1 MKIDLTQTHDVI
13 SAYKSI
19 DYSEIK
25 KKYQDEGTKYCF
37 AVLDGEIMAG
47 YDIQLAC
54 FRHVQDLT
62 RQNNKD
68 FPYTY
73 SVEHVRKIL
82 LFASVCPE
90 MKTKKPVK
98 LMPWQKFILASLI
111 GWRNRNGDKRFTRAI
126 VSVARHNGKTYL
138 MAIITL
144 YSYLIESLGESSQDF
159 LISSINFK
167 QTSKL
172 MSYVKQMLID
182 LSQKAPFDALIEDM
196 KINPKSLASQSDIIV
211 SPKLFNRILAVT
223 YESGQYDSFHF
234 KTAIG
239 DEFADPKVSDNSK
252 ISKIT
257 SGQIDV
263 SNKQFI
269 QIATAYPNPTVP
281 FRKDEKRIVEVME
294 ADYKREG
301 ENYLVLNWCQDSEE
315 EMFKPETWEKSNP
328 LLGMKEKRAKMELDI
343 ESERDNDLLAGN
355 RIEFL
360 NKSMNVWTEQSKDSF
375 LKLADVE
382 KAIVPSFSFDDR
394 QVYIGFDYS
403 MFSDNTALA
412 FVFPYRDNNGKPRW
426 FIYQHSFIPW
436 QKAGSIEAKE
446 KQDGINYR
454 DLAQKGFCTITS
466 HPQGLIN
473 DEQVYQWLLNFVEQ
487 HRLEV
492 VFFGYDAFG
501 LTPTIK
507 QLELNSGWP
516 LQAIRQRTSELKD
529 PTKFLQTM
537 FVEGSVDRLDDRIM
551 EKALL
556 NAEIYEDKI
565 GIQVD
570 KAKAT
575 LKIDVVDALIDALF
589 QAMYHFEDFSDVNNP
604 DKQVERMNEKQV
616 LEWFNNPES
625 GLLGDDIDD
634 F

>member
-13 SAYKSI
+13 GAYKSI
-19 DYSEIK
+19 DYSKIK

-37 AVLDGEIMAG
+37 AVLDGEITAG

-62 RQNNKD
+62 RQNTED

-111 GWRNRNGDKRFTRAI
+111 GWRNRNEDKRFTRAI

-182 LSQKAPFDALIEDM
+182 LSQKAPFNALIEDM
-196 KINPKSLASQSDIIV
+196 QINPKSLASQSDTIV

-257 SGQIDV
+257 SGQVDV

-281 FRKDEKRIVEVME
+281 FRKDEKRIIEIME
-294 ADYKREG
+294 ADYKRGG
-301 ENYLVLNWCQDSEE
+301 ENYLVLNWCQDSEK
-315 EMFKPETWEKSNP
+315 EMFEPETWEKSNP

-343 ESERDNDLLAGN
+343 ESERDNDLLSGN
-355 RIEFL
+355 SIEFL

-382 KAIVPSFSFDDR
+382 KAIVPEFNR
-394 QVYIGFDYS
+394 QGKQVYIGFDYS

-412 FVFPYRDNNGKPRW
+412 FIYPHDGKW
-426 FIYQHSFIPW
+426 YVEQHSFIPW
-436 QKAGSIEAKE
+436 QKAGSMEAKE

-454 DLAQKGFCTITS
+454 ELARKGYCTITS

-473 DEQVYQWLLNFVEQ
+473 DDQVYQWLMDFVTDNQ
-487 HRLEV
+487 LEV
-492 VFFGYDAFG
+492 LFFGYDAWG
-501 LTPTIK
+501 ATNAIK

-516 LQAIRQRTSELKD
+516 LEPIRQRTSELKE
-529 PTKFLQTM
+529 PTKFLQKV
-537 FVEGSVDRLDDRIM
+537 FVEGTIERPDDAIM
-551 EKALL
+551 EKALI
-556 NAEIYEDKI
+556 NAEIIEDKI

-575 LKIDVVDALIDALF
+575 FKIDVVDAIIDALF
-589 QAMYHFEDFSDVNNP
+589 QGMYHFEDFADVNDP
-604 DKQVERMNEKQV
+604 AKQVDRMTEEQV
-616 LEWFNNPES
+616 LEWFNSNDS
-625 GLLGDDIDD
+625 GLLGGD
-634 F
+634 

>member
-13 SAYKSI
+13 GAYKSI
-19 DYSEIK
+19 DYSKIK

-37 AVLDGEIMAG
+37 AVLDGEITAG

-62 RQNNKD
+62 RQNTED

-111 GWRNRNGDKRFTRAI
+111 GWRNRNEDKRFTRAI

-182 LSQKAPFDALIEDM
+182 LSQKAPFNALIEDM
-196 KINPKSLASQSDIIV
+196 QINPKSLASQSDTIV

-257 SGQIDV
+257 SGQVDV

-315 EMFKPETWEKSNP
+315 EMFEPETWEKSNP
-328 LLGMKEKRAKMELDI
+328 LLGVKEKRAKMELDI
-343 ESERDNDLLAGN
+343 ESERDNDLLSGN
-355 RIEFL
+355 SIEFL

-382 KAIVPSFSFDDR
+382 KAIVPEFNR
-394 QVYIGFDYS
+394 QGKQVYIGFDYS

-412 FVFPYRDNNGKPRW
+412 FIYPHDGKW
-426 FIYQHSFIPW
+426 YVEQHSFIPW
-436 QKAGSIEAKE
+436 QKAGSMEAKE

-454 DLAQKGFCTITS
+454 ELARKGYCTITS

-473 DEQVYQWLLNFVEQ
+473 DDQVYQWLMDFVTDNQ
-487 HRLEV
+487 LEV
-492 VFFGYDAFG
+492 LFFGYDAWG
-501 LTPTIK
+501 ATNAIK

-516 LQAIRQRTSELKD
+516 LEPIRQRTSELKE
-529 PTKFLQTM
+529 PTKFLQKV
-537 FVEGSVDRLDDRIM
+537 FVEGTIKRPDDAIM
-551 EKALL
+551 EKALI
-556 NAEIYEDKI
+556 NAEIIEDKI

-575 LKIDVVDALIDALF
+575 FKIDVVDAIIDALF
-589 QAMYHFEDFSDVNNP
+589 QGMYHFEDFADVNDP
-604 DKQVERMNEKQV
+604 AKQVDRMTEEQV
-616 LEWFNNPES
+616 LEWFNSNDS
-625 GLLGDDIDD
+625 GLLGGD
-634 F
+634 

>member
-62 RQNNKD
+62 RQNTEE

-196 KINPKSLASQSDIIV
+196 QINPKSLASQSDIIV

-315 EMFKPETWEKSNP
+315 EMFEPQTWEKSNP

-343 ESERDNDLLAGN
+343 ESERDNDLLSGN
-355 RIEFL
+355 SIEFL

-375 LKLADVE
+375 LKLPDVE
-382 KAIVPSFSFDDR
+382 KAIIPSFNFDGR
-394 QVYIGFDYS
+394 QVYIGSDYS

-436 QKAGSIEAKE
+436 HKAGSIEAKE

-454 DLAQKGFCTITS
+454 DLAKKGFCTITS

-473 DEQVYQWLLNFVEQ
+473 DDQVYQWLLNFVEK

-492 VFFGYDAFG
+492 VFFGYDAMG
-501 LTPTIK
+501 LTSIIK

-537 FVEGSVDRLDDRIM
+537 FVEGSVDRLDDRVM

-570 KAKAT
+570 KTKAT
-575 LKIDVVDALIDALF
+575 FKIDVVDALIDALF

>member
-13 SAYKSI
+13 GAYKSI

-62 RQNNKD
+62 RQNTED

-111 GWRNRNGDKRFTRAI
+111 GWRNRNEDKRFTRAI

-182 LSQKAPFDALIEDM
+182 LSQKAPFNALIEDM
-196 KINPKSLASQSDIIV
+196 QINPKSLASQSDTIV

-257 SGQIDV
+257 SGQVDV

-315 EMFKPETWEKSNP
+315 EMFEPETWEKSNP

-343 ESERDNDLLAGN
+343 ESERDNDLLSGN
-355 RIEFL
+355 SIEFL

-382 KAIVPSFSFDDR
+382 KAIVPEFNR
-394 QVYIGFDYS
+394 QGKQVYIGFDYS

-412 FVFPYRDNNGKPRW
+412 FIYPHDGKW
-426 FIYQHSFIPW
+426 YVEQHSFIPW
-436 QKAGSIEAKE
+436 QKAGSMEAKE

-454 DLAQKGFCTITS
+454 ELARKGYCTITS

-473 DEQVYQWLLNFVEQ
+473 DDQVYQWLMDFVTDNQ
-487 HRLEV
+487 LEV
-492 VFFGYDAFG
+492 LFFGYDAWG
-501 LTPTIK
+501 ATNAIK

-516 LQAIRQRTSELKD
+516 LEPIRQRTSELKE
-529 PTKFLQTM
+529 PTKFLQKV
-537 FVEGSVDRLDDRIM
+537 FVEGTIERPDDAIM
-551 EKALL
+551 EKALI
-556 NAEIYEDKI
+556 NAEIIEDKI

-575 LKIDVVDALIDALF
+575 FKIDVVDAIIDALF
-589 QAMYHFEDFSDVNNP
+589 QGMYHFEDFADVNDP
-604 DKQVERMNEKQV
+604 SKQVDRMTEEQV
-616 LEWFNNPES
+616 LEWFNSNDS
-625 GLLGDDIDD
+625 GLLGGD
-634 F
+634 

>member
-13 SAYKSI
+13 GAYKSI

-62 RQNNKD
+62 RQNTED

-111 GWRNRNGDKRFTRAI
+111 GWRNRNEDKRFTRAI

-182 LSQKAPFDALIEDM
+182 LSQKAPFNALIEDM
-196 KINPKSLASQSDIIV
+196 QINPKSLASQSDTIV

-257 SGQIDV
+257 SGQVDV

-315 EMFKPETWEKSNP
+315 EMFEPQTWEKSNP

-343 ESERDNDLLAGN
+343 ESERDNDLLSGN
-355 RIEFL
+355 SIEFL

-382 KAIVPSFSFDDR
+382 KAIVPEFNR
-394 QVYIGFDYS
+394 QGKQVYIGFDYS

-412 FVFPYRDNNGKPRW
+412 FIYPHDGKW
-426 FIYQHSFIPW
+426 YVEQHSFIPW
-436 QKAGSIEAKE
+436 QKAGSMEAKE

-454 DLAQKGFCTITS
+454 ELAKKGYCTITS

-473 DEQVYQWLLNFVEQ
+473 DDQVYQWLMDFVTDNQ
-487 HRLEV
+487 LEV
-492 VFFGYDAFG
+492 LFFGYDTWGA
-501 LTPTIK
+501 TNAIK
-507 QLELNSGWP
+507 QLDLNSGWP
-516 LQAIRQRTSELKD
+516 LEPIRQRTSELKE
-529 PTKFLQTM
+529 PTKFLQKV
-537 FVEGSVDRLDDRIM
+537 FVEGTIERPDDAIM
-551 EKALL
+551 EKALI
-556 NAEIYEDKI
+556 NAEIIEDKI

-575 LKIDVVDALIDALF
+575 FKIDVVDAIIDALF
-589 QAMYHFEDFSDVNNP
+589 QGMYHFEDFADVNDP
-604 DKQVERMNEKQV
+604 SKQVDRMTEEQV
-616 LEWFNNPES
+616 LEWFNSNDS
-625 GLLGDDIDD
+625 GLLGGD
-634 F
+634 

>member
-13 SAYKSI
+13 GAYKSI
-19 DYSEIK
+19 DYSKIK

-37 AVLDGEIMAG
+37 AVLDGEITAG

-62 RQNNKD
+62 RQNTED

-98 LMPWQKFILASLI
+98 LIPWQKFILASLI
-111 GWRNRNGDKRFTRAI
+111 GWRNRNEDKRFTRAI

-182 LSQKAPFDALIEDM
+182 LSQKAPFNALIEDM
-196 KINPKSLASQSDIIV
+196 QINPKSLASQSDTIV

-257 SGQIDV
+257 SGQVDV

-269 QIATAYPNPTVP
+269 QIATAYPNPIVP
-281 FRKDEKRIVEVME
+281 FRKDEKRIIEIME
-294 ADYKREG
+294 ADYKRGG
-301 ENYLVLNWCQDSEE
+301 ENYLVLNWCQDSEK
-315 EMFKPETWEKSNP
+315 EMFEPETWEKSNP

-343 ESERDNDLLAGN
+343 ESERDNDLLSGN
-355 RIEFL
+355 SIEFL

-382 KAIVPSFSFDDR
+382 KAIVPEFNR
-394 QVYIGFDYS
+394 QGKQVYIGFDYS

-412 FVFPYRDNNGKPRW
+412 FIYPHDGKW
-426 FIYQHSFIPW
+426 YVEQHSFIPW
-436 QKAGSIEAKE
+436 QKAGSMEAKE

-454 DLAQKGFCTITS
+454 ELARKGYCTITS

-473 DEQVYQWLLNFVEQ
+473 NDQVYQWLMDFVTDNQ
-487 HRLEV
+487 LEV
-492 VFFGYDAFG
+492 LFFGYDAWG
-501 LTPTIK
+501 ATNAIK

-516 LQAIRQRTSELKD
+516 LEPIRQRTSELKE
-529 PTKFLQTM
+529 PTKFLQKV
-537 FVEGSVDRLDDRIM
+537 FVEGTIERPDDAIM
-551 EKALL
+551 EKALI
-556 NAEIYEDKI
+556 NAEIIEDKI

-575 LKIDVVDALIDALF
+575 FKIDVVDAIIDALF
-589 QAMYHFEDFSDVNNP
+589 QGMYHFEDFADVNDP
-604 DKQVERMNEKQV
+604 SKQVDRMTEEQV
-616 LEWFNNPES
+616 LKWFNSNDS
-625 GLLGDDIDD
+625 GLLGGD
-634 F
+634 

>member
-1 MKIDLTQTHDVI
+1 MKIDLTQTHDVVG
-13 SAYKSI
+13 AYKSI

-62 RQNNKD
+62 RQNTED

-111 GWRNRNGDKRFTRAI
+111 GWRNRNEDKRFTRAI

-182 LSQKAPFDALIEDM
+182 LSQKAPFNALIEDM
-196 KINPKSLASQSDIIV
+196 QINPKSLASQSDTIV

-257 SGQIDV
+257 SGQVDV

-315 EMFKPETWEKSNP
+315 EMFEPETWEKSNP

-343 ESERDNDLLAGN
+343 ESERDNDLLSGN
-355 RIEFL
+355 SIEFL

-382 KAIVPSFSFDDR
+382 KAIVPEFNR
-394 QVYIGFDYS
+394 QGKQVYIGFDYS

-412 FVFPYRDNNGKPRW
+412 FIYPHDGKW
-426 FIYQHSFIPW
+426 YVEQHSFIPW
-436 QKAGSIEAKE
+436 QKAGSMEAKE

-454 DLAQKGFCTITS
+454 ELARKGYCTITS

-473 DEQVYQWLLNFVEQ
+473 DDQVYQWLMDFVTDNQ
-487 HRLEV
+487 LEV
-492 VFFGYDAFG
+492 LFFGYDAWG
-501 LTPTIK
+501 ATNAIK

-516 LQAIRQRTSELKD
+516 LEPIRQRTSELKE
-529 PTKFLQTM
+529 PTKFLQKV
-537 FVEGSVDRLDDRIM
+537 FVEGTIERPDDAIM
-551 EKALL
+551 EKALI
-556 NAEIYEDKI
+556 NAEIIEDKI

-575 LKIDVVDALIDALF
+575 FKIDVVDAIIDALF
-589 QAMYHFEDFSDVNNP
+589 QGMYHFEDFADVNDP
-604 DKQVERMNEKQV
+604 SKQVDRMTEEQV
-616 LEWFNNPES
+616 LEWFNSNDS
-625 GLLGDDIDD
+625 GLLGGD
-634 F
+634 

>member
-13 SAYKSI
+13 GAYKSI

-62 RQNNKD
+62 RQNTED

-111 GWRNRNGDKRFTRAI
+111 GWRNRNEDKRFTRAI

-182 LSQKAPFDALIEDM
+182 LSQKAPFNALIEDM
-196 KINPKSLASQSDIIV
+196 QINPKSLASQSDTIV

-257 SGQIDV
+257 SGQVDV

-315 EMFKPETWEKSNP
+315 EMYESETWEKSNP
-328 LLGMKEKRAKMELDI
+328 LLGMQEKRAKMKLDI
-343 ESERDNDLLAGN
+343 KSERDNDLLSGN
-355 RIEFL
+355 SIEFL

-382 KAIVPSFSFDDR
+382 KTVIPEFNR
-394 QVYIGFDYS
+394 KGKQVYIGFDYS
-403 MFSDNTALA
+403 MFSDNTAIA
-412 FVFPYRDNNGKPRW
+412 FVYPHEDKWYVE
-426 FIYQHSFIPW
+426 QHSFIPW
-436 QKAGSIEAKE
+436 QKAGSMEAKE

-454 DLAQKGFCTITS
+454 ELAEKGYCTITS

-473 DEQVYQWLLNFVEQ
+473 DDQVYQWLMDFVTDNQ
-487 HRLEV
+487 LEV
-492 VFFGYDAFG
+492 LFFGYDAWG
-501 LTPTIK
+501 VTNAIK

-516 LQAIRQRTSELKD
+516 LEAIRQRTSELKE
-529 PTKFLQTM
+529 PTKFLQKV
-537 FVEGSVDRLDDRIM
+537 FVEGTIERPDDAIM
-551 EKALL
+551 EKALI
-556 NAEIYEDKI
+556 NAEIVEDKI

-575 LKIDVVDALIDALF
+575 FKIDVVDAIIDALY
-589 QAMYHFEDFSDVNNP
+589 QGMYHFEDFADVNNP
-604 DKQVERMNEKQV
+604 DKQVDRMTEEQV
-616 LEWFNNPES
+616 LEWFNSPES
-625 GLLGDDIDD
+625 GLLGDDMND

>member
-13 SAYKSI
+13 GAYKSI
-19 DYSEIK
+19 DYSSIK

-37 AVLDGEIMAG
+37 SVLDGKVTAG

-54 FRHVQDLT
+54 FRHIQDLT
-62 RQNNKD
+62 RQDTED

-73 SVEHVRKIL
+73 SVEEVRKIL

-98 LMPWQKFILASLI
+98 LMAWQKFILASLI
-111 GWRNRNGDKRFTRAI
+111 GWRNRNKDKRFTRAI

-144 YSYLIESLGESSQDF
+144 YSYLIEALGESSQDF

-182 LSQKAPFDALIEDM
+182 LSQKSPFDALIEDM
-196 KINPKSLASQSDIIV
+196 QINPKSLASQSDTII
-211 SPKLFNRILAVT
+211 SPKVFNRILAVT

-239 DEFADPKVSDNSK
+239 DEFADPKVSDKSK

-257 SGQIDV
+257 SGQVDV
-263 SNKQFI
+263 NNKQFI

-315 EMFKPETWEKSNP
+315 EMFEPKTWEKSNP

-343 ESERDNDLLAGN
+343 KSERDNDLLSGN
-355 RIEFL
+355 SIEFL

-382 KAIVPSFSFDDR
+382 KAVVPEFNRQGR

-403 MFSDNTALA
+403 MFSDNTAIA
-412 FVFPYRDNNGKPRW
+412 FVYPHDGKW
-426 FIYQHSFIPW
+426 YVEQHSFIPW
-436 QKAGSIEAKE
+436 QKAGSMEAKE

-454 DLAQKGFCTITS
+454 ELAEKGYCTITS

-473 DEQVYQWLLNFVEQ
+473 DDQVYQWLMDFVTDNQ
-487 HRLEV
+487 LEV
-492 VFFGYDAFG
+492 LFFGYDAWG
-501 LTPTIK
+501 VTNAIK

-516 LQAIRQRTSELKD
+516 LEAIRQRTSELKE
-529 PTKFLQTM
+529 PTKFLQKV
-537 FVEGSVDRLDDRIM
+537 FVEGTIERPDDAIM
-551 EKALL
+551 EKALI
-556 NAEIYEDKI
+556 NAEIVEDKI

-575 LKIDVVDALIDALF
+575 FKIDVVDAIIDALY
-589 QAMYHFEDFSDVNNP
+589 QGMYHFEDFSDVNDP
-604 DKQVERMNEKQV
+604 SKQVDRMTEEQV
-616 LEWFNNPES
+616 LEWFNNQDS
-625 GLLGDDIDD
+625 GLLGGD
-634 F
+634 

>member
-13 SAYKSI
+13 GAYKSI
-19 DYSEIK
+19 DYSKIK

-37 AVLDGEIMAG
+37 AVLDGEITAG

-62 RQNNKD
+62 RQNTED

-111 GWRNRNGDKRFTRAI
+111 GWRNRNEDKRFTRAI

-182 LSQKAPFDALIEDM
+182 LSQKAPFNALIEDM
-196 KINPKSLASQSDIIV
+196 QINPKSLASQSDTIV

-257 SGQIDV
+257 SGQVDV

-281 FRKDEKRIVEVME
+281 FRKDEKRIIEIME
-294 ADYKREG
+294 ADYKRGG
-301 ENYLVLNWCQDSEE
+301 ENYLVLNWCQDSEK
-315 EMFKPETWEKSNP
+315 EMFEPETWEKSNP

-343 ESERDNDLLAGN
+343 ESERDNDLLSGN
-355 RIEFL
+355 SIEFL

-382 KAIVPSFSFDDR
+382 KAIVPEFNR
-394 QVYIGFDYS
+394 QGKQVYIGFDYS

-412 FVFPYRDNNGKPRW
+412 FIYPHDGKW
-426 FIYQHSFIPW
+426 YVEQHSFIPW
-436 QKAGSIEAKE
+436 QKAGSMEAKE

-454 DLAQKGFCTITS
+454 ELARKGYCTITS

-473 DEQVYQWLLNFVEQ
+473 DDQVYQWLMDFVTDNQ
-487 HRLEV
+487 LEV
-492 VFFGYDAFG
+492 LFFGYDAWG
-501 LTPTIK
+501 ATNAIK

-516 LQAIRQRTSELKD
+516 LEPIRQRTSELKE
-529 PTKFLQTM
+529 PTKFLQKV
-537 FVEGSVDRLDDRIM
+537 FVEGTIERPDDAIM
-551 EKALL
+551 EKALI
-556 NAEIYEDKI
+556 NAEIIEDKI

-575 LKIDVVDALIDALF
+575 FKIDVVDAIIDALF
-589 QAMYHFEDFSDVNNP
+589 QGMYHFEDFADVNDP
-604 DKQVERMNEKQV
+604 SKQVDRMTEEQV
-616 LEWFNNPES
+616 LKWFNSNDS
-625 GLLGDDIDD
+625 GLLGGD
-634 F
+634 

>member
-13 SAYKSI
+13 GAYKSI

-62 RQNNKD
+62 RQNTKD

-196 KINPKSLASQSDIIV
+196 QINPKSLASQSDIIV

-315 EMFKPETWEKSNP
+315 EMFKPQTWEKSNP

-343 ESERDNDLLAGN
+343 ESERDNDLLSGN
-355 RIEFL
+355 SIEFL

-454 DLAQKGFCTITS
+454 DLAKKGFCTIS
-466 HPQGLIN
+466 NHPQGLIN

-492 VFFGYDAFG
+492 VFFGYDAWG

-625 GLLGDDIDD
+625 GLLGDDIND

>member
-13 SAYKSI
+13 GAYKSI

-62 RQNNKD
+62 RQNTED

-111 GWRNRNGDKRFTRAI
+111 GWRNRNEDKRFTRAI

-182 LSQKAPFDALIEDM
+182 LSQKAPFNALIEDM
-196 KINPKSLASQSDIIV
+196 QINPKSLASQSDTIV

-257 SGQIDV
+257 SGQVDV

-315 EMFKPETWEKSNP
+315 EMFEPQTWEKSNP

-343 ESERDNDLLAGN
+343 ESERDNDLLSGN
-355 RIEFL
+355 SIEFL

-382 KAIVPSFSFDDR
+382 KAIIPEFNR
-394 QVYIGFDYS
+394 QGKQVYIGFDYS

-412 FVFPYRDNNGKPRW
+412 F
-426 FIYQHSFIPW
+426 IYPHDSKWYVEQHSFIPW
-436 QKAGSIEAKE
+436 QKAGSMEAKE

-454 DLAQKGFCTITS
+454 ELAKKGYCTITS
-466 HPQGLIN
+466 HPQGSIN
-473 DEQVYQWLLNFVEQ
+473 DDQVYQWLMDFVTDNQ
-487 HRLEV
+487 LEV
-492 VFFGYDAFG
+492 LFFGYDAWG
-501 LTPTIK
+501 ATNAIK
-507 QLELNSGWP
+507 QLDLNSGWP
-516 LQAIRQRTSELKD
+516 LEPIRQRTSELKE
-529 PTKFLQTM
+529 PTKFLQKV
-537 FVEGSVDRLDDRIM
+537 FVEGTIERPDDAIM
-551 EKALL
+551 EKALI
-556 NAEIYEDKI
+556 NAEIIEDKI

-575 LKIDVVDALIDALF
+575 FKIDVVDAIIDALF
-589 QAMYHFEDFSDVNNP
+589 QGMYHFEDFADVNDP
-604 DKQVERMNEKQV
+604 SKQVDRMTEEQV
-616 LEWFNNPES
+616 LEWFNSNDS
-625 GLLGDDIDD
+625 GLLGGD
-634 F
+634 

>member
-13 SAYKSI
+13 GAYKSI

-62 RQNNKD
+62 RQNTEG

-111 GWRNRNGDKRFTRAI
+111 GWRNRNKDKRFTRAI

-182 LSQKAPFDALIEDM
+182 LSQKAPFNALIEDM
-196 KINPKSLASQSDIIV
+196 QINPKSLASQSDTIV

-257 SGQIDV
+257 SGQVDV

-269 QIATAYPNPTVP
+269 QIATAYPNPIVP

-315 EMFKPETWEKSNP
+315 MFEPQTWEKSNP

-343 ESERDNDLLAGN
+343 ESERDNDLLSGN
-355 RIEFL
+355 SIEFL

-375 LKLADVE
+375 LKLPDVE

-454 DLAQKGFCTITS
+454 DLAKKGFCTISS

-473 DEQVYQWLLNFVEQ
+473 DDQVYQWLLSFVER

-492 VFFGYDAFG
+492 VFFGYDAWG

-507 QLELNSGWP
+507 QLDLNSGWP

-575 LKIDVVDALIDALF
+575 LKIDVVDAIIDALF
-589 QAMYHFEDFSDVNNP
+589 QAMYHFEDFADVNNP
-604 DKQVERMNEKQV
+604 DKQVERMSEKQV

-625 GLLGDDIDD
+625 GLLGDDIND

>member
-13 SAYKSI
+13 AAYKSI

-37 AVLDGEIMAG
+37 AVLDGKIMAG

-62 RQNNKD
+62 RQNTED

-196 KINPKSLASQSDIIV
+196 QINPKSLASQSDIIV

-315 EMFKPETWEKSNP
+315 EMFKPQTWEKSNP

-343 ESERDNDLLAGN
+343 ESERDNDLLSGN
-355 RIEFL
+355 SIEFL

-382 KAIVPSFSFDDR
+382 KAIVPSFSFNDR

-436 QKAGSIEAKE
+436 QKAGSIETKE

-454 DLAQKGFCTITS
+454 DLAQKGFCTIS
-466 HPQGLIN
+466 NHPQGLIN
-473 DEQVYQWLLNFVEQ
+473 DEQVYQWLLNFVEL

-492 VFFGYDAFG
+492 VFFGYDAWG

-529 PTKFLQTM
+529 PTKFLQTI